1 MATGR
6 SSATLV
12 DGDYVEGA
20 CWSEGVNEFMSVQS
34 HAALAVGSV
43 IVISHDD
50 EGPRTA
56 APAALAVY
64 QRIGVVVVAS
74 TAADEWI
81 TVQTRGFAEALV
93 EATTDITVDDYLEV
107 LAAETAFKLDHATA
121 RSTNSVA
128 CAVDAA
134 TDAGPALA
142 TVFLLGDRA
151 IVAAS

>member
-1 MATGR
+1 MPAC
-6 SSATLV
+6 SSAVLV
-12 DGDYVEGA
+12 DGDYANGSV
-20 CWSEGVNEFMSVQS
+20 WQEGVNEFMSCQS

-43 IVISHDD
+43 VVISHDD
-50 EGPRTA
+50 EGPRLAT
-56 APAALAVY
+56 PAALAVY

-81 TVQTRGFAEALV
+81 KVQTRGFAEALV
-93 EATTDITVDDYLEV
+93 EATTDVTVDDYLEV

-128 CAVDAA
+128 VAVDAA
-134 TDAGPALA
+134 TAAGPALS
-142 TVFLLGDRA
+142 TVFLLGDSA